1 MDEARRML
9 LSDGYTSLSMRKLA
23 KSVGCTATSIYL
35 YFSNKD
41 ALIHALIDEGM
52 EGLRVALES
61 ALADATTAKRR
72 LEAVCRAYLDFGIS
86 NPEYYEAMFMLHPKR
101 MARYPAEK
109 YRLARRNLDLF
120 RAALASVLKRPL
132 DDEKLK
138 IPATVMW
145 TSLHGTVSLL
155 IAQRVDARLS
165 RDDLLNQAV
174 AQALAILPTIRQS
187 K

>member
-1 MDEARRML
+1 
-9 LSDGYTSLSMRKLA
+9 
-23 KSVGCTATSIYL
+23 
-35 YFSNKD
+35 
-41 ALIHALIDEGM
+41 
-52 EGLRVALES
+52 
-61 ALADATTAKRR
+61 
-72 LEAVCRAYLDFGIS
+72 
-86 NPEYYEAMFMLHPKR
+86 